1 MKELTDKEIL
11 ALHAL
16 CNAVIDGTI
25 TEAQKAELSR
35 WLLASR
41 KARQYYLRTMGLSA
55 SLYSYASEMQ
65 AEAPDAFVPRPQVS
79 IFSVLLR
86 WLAPLSAA
94 AAIVLVFWL
103 ANVRPSKLAVKND
116 ESVAQVTGSK
126 ECQWASGTDLLPGA
140 RLHKGQ
146 SVELTH
152 GFAEVTFDSGARVV
166 LEGPAKLEVNSAWDA
181 SLQQGTLKANVP
193 AEAIGF
199 SISDAT
205 VNVVDLGTEFT
216 MIAEANGATDLLVLK
231 GAVEASPQNSTN
243 EQSVLLHKNEALRF
257 ADTGIS
263 DVHDRQEK
271 FARFT
276 QPVPLDHF
284 MPSTE
289 YVHWSFD
296 ETNGKKFDAEC
307 FGIPAN
313 GFDMTLK
320 DAGSKAAVAAMHTEG
335 RWQRALSF
343 NGHSYAKTAFS
354 GLSGNSPRTVAFWVK
369 VPTNAQLSDAYAMV
383 AWRAESEKLA
393 ARPVHICWNRNPADG
408 TIGVLRTDYGGGFA
422 LGTTPLRD
430 GCWHHIAVAFVP
442 GEDVNTPV
450 QVKQY
455 VDGRLE
461 GEGFPSPPG
470 VKETET
476 ATSLDDPT
484 IVNDT
489 LWLGC
494 RLGLSGPRK
503 NHFRGELDELFI
515 ANRALEPCE
524 IVALMKNNQPLQAAL
539 MATTAPRNVNNEN

>member
-1 MKELTDKEIL
+1 MNELTDKEIL

-16 CNAVIDGTI
+16 CNAVVDGTI
-25 TEAQKAELSR
+25 TEKQTAELSR

-41 KARQYYLRTMGLSA
+41 KARQYYIRTMGLSA

-65 AEAPDAFVPRPQVS
+65 AEAPDAFAPRPQTNIIS
-79 IFSVLLR
+79 LLFR
-86 WLAPLSAA
+86 WFAPLAAA
-94 AAIVLVFWL
+94 AAIVLLFWV
-103 ANVRPSKLAVKND
+103 ASVKLPKNETKND
-116 ESVAQVTGSK
+116 ESVAQLTGSK
-126 ECQWASGTDLLPGA
+126 ECQWAGGVDLQPGA

-146 SVELTH
+146 QLELSH

-166 LEGPAKLEVNSAWDA
+166 LEGPAKLQVNSAWDA
-181 SLQQGTLKANVP
+181 SLKQGTLKANVP

-199 SISDAT
+199 SVAAAT
-205 VNVVDLGTEFT
+205 VDVVDLGTEFT
-216 MIAEANGATDLLVLK
+216 MIADANGATDLLVLK

-243 EQSVLLHKNEALRF
+243 TNEQSILLHKNDALRF
-257 ADTGIS
+257 ADTGVS
-263 DVHDRQEK
+263 DVHDSREK

-276 QPVPLDHF
+276 QPVPLDRF
-284 MPSTE
+284 MPPTE

-296 ETNGKKFDAEC
+296 ETNGKKIHADC
-307 FGIPAN
+307 FGIPAD

-320 DAGSKAAVAAMHTEG
+320 DAGSKAEVAAAHANG
-335 RWQRALSF
+335 RWQQALNF
-343 NGHSYAKTAFS
+343 DGHSYAKAAFH
-354 GLSGNSPRTVAFWVK
+354 GLSGNLPRTVAFWVK
-369 VPTNAQLSDAYAMV
+369 VPNNAQLSDAYAMV
-383 AWRAESEKLA
+383 AWRAESQKLA
-393 ARPVHICWNRNPADG
+393 ARPVHICWNRNPAEG

-422 LGTTPLRD
+422 LGTTSLRD

-442 GEDVNTPV
+442 GEDADTPV

-494 RLGLSGPRK
+494 RLGLSGAEEKPFPR
-503 NHFRGELDELFI
+503 
-515 ANRALEPCE
+515 RAGR
-524 IVALMKNNQPLQAAL
+524 IVHRQPRAGTL
-539 MATTAPRNVNNEN
+539 